1 MTIRVDLISD
11 ISFTLRHT
19 KKRELTKFCVKM
31 VLCLIFDLPLYYGQ
45 HNSTWY
51 QWSVEPCCVQYRA
64 VVRWKVEEC
73 LLILQSTILNISIII
88 HTRPYANHA
97 INEKYSVINHQ
108 CKHIHYLGLKI
119 KCSLMFKIEVFSL
132 RKQKRVFSIKAA
144 HLCTEVVQCS
154 QRQAVPVVERILTC
168 FSFFPSPQVLPCA
181 DAMDRCQ
188 NYAIS

>member
-1 MTIRVDLISD
+1 MSHFWPAIVLWPAQQHMVPMVCRALLCTVPCSCTVESGRMFVNSSKYVWL
-11 ISFTLRHT
+11 
-19 KKRELTKFCVKM
+19 LT
-31 VLCLIFDLPLYYGQ
+31 
-45 HNSTWY
+45 
-51 QWSVEPCCVQYRA
+51 A
-64 VVRWKVEEC
+64 
-73 LLILQSTILNISIII
+73 ILNIPIII